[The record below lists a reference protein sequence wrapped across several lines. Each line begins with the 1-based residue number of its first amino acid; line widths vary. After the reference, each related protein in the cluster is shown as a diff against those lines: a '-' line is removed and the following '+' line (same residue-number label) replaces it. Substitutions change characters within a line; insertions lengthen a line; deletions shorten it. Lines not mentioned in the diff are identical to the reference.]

1 MSETRIISMWV
12 NGEHVSV
19 EAGIG
24 ETLQDILRDKLE
36 KKGVKHGCEAEGCG
50 ACTVLVN
57 SENVYSCMYP
67 AMNADGKEI
76 STIDGL
82 GNEQQLDKIQ
92 YEFMNEWAFQC
103 GYCTPGFIMAVKAM
117 ETELRKD
124 PGAVENLYGGDLDG
138 YIKDGLTGH
147 ICRCT
152 GYEPIQ
158 KAARK
163 RLDEIIS
170 VGRK

>member
-1 MSETRIISMWV
+1 MSEKQNIILRV
-12 NGEHVSV
+12 NGEKVTV
-19 EAGIG
+19 EVGIG
-24 ETLQDILRDKLE
+24 DTLQDVLRDQLG

-57 SENVYSCMYP
+57 AENVYSCMYP
-67 AMNADGKEI
+67 AVNAEGKDI
-76 STIDGL
+76 TTIDGL
-82 GNEQQLDKIQ
+82 GSEQELDRIQ

-117 ETELRKD
+117 ESEVRKD
-124 PGAVENLYGGDLDG
+124 PRVVETLHGGDVDE

-152 GYEPIQ
+152 GYIPIHR
-158 KAARK
+158 AARK
-163 RLDEIIS
+163 RLDEILNT
-170 VGRK
+170 GRS